1 MKSHGDIFKEEY
13 TKDMFPETMN
23 SILHKFEQWLKQ
35 YNLFDLYAEKWKCK
49 YQEVLMVGTQK
60 HIINWLLEQDNTKF
74 FEIKEKKTT
83 RSLQQNKLLW
93 ELIHKIA
100 KKQNQDD
107 MEVYCALLERA
118 DALSDYIIT
127 ATEMEDA
134 LRKTF
139 RGVKF
144 IRKQVVNDKECNIYK
159 VYIGSSKM
167 NTKEMTELLDI
178 TIQLCSELQIPT
190 LEV

>member
-1 MKSHGDIFKEEY
+1 
-13 TKDMFPETMN
+13 
-23 SILHKFEQWLKQ
+23 
-35 YNLFDLYAEKWKCK
+35 
-49 YQEVLMVGTQK
+49 MVGTQK
-60 HIINWLLEQDNTKF
+60 QAITWLLEQDNTKF
-74 FEIKEKKTT
+74 FEVKEKKTT

-100 KKQNQDD
+100 KQQNQED

-118 DALSDYIIT
+118 DAKSEYIIT
-127 ATEMEDA
+127 ATEMEEA

-144 IRKQVVNDKECNIYK
+144 IRKQLVNNKECNIYK
-159 VYIGSSKM
+159 VYLGSSKM

-178 TIQLCSELQIPT
+178 TIQLCSELEIPT
-190 LEV
+190 LEVEKCQ

>member
-1 MKSHGDIFKEEY
+1 
-13 TKDMFPETMN
+13 
-23 SILHKFEQWLKQ
+23 
-35 YNLFDLYAEKWKCK
+35 
-49 YQEVLMVGTQK
+49 MVGTQK
-60 HIINWLLEQDNTKF
+60 QAITWLLEQDNTKF
-74 FEIKEKKTT
+74 FEVKEKKTT

-100 KKQNQDD
+100 KQQNKED

-118 DALSDYIIT
+118 DAKSEYIIT
-127 ATEMEDA
+127 ATEMEEA

-144 IRKQVVNDKECNIYK
+144 IRKQLVNNKECNIYK
-159 VYIGSSKM
+159 VYLGSSKM

-178 TIQLCSELQIPT
+178 TIQLCSELEIPT

>member
-1 MKSHGDIFKEEY
+1 MI
-13 TKDMFPETMN
+13 
-23 SILHKFEQWLKQ
+23 
-35 YNLFDLYAEKWKCK
+35 
-49 YQEVLMVGTQK
+49 GTQK
-60 HIINWLLEQDNTKF
+60 QAITWLLEQDNTKF
-74 FEIKEKKTT
+74 FEVKEKKTT

-100 KKQNQDD
+100 KQQNQED

-118 DALSDYIIT
+118 DAKSEYIIT
-127 ATEMEDA
+127 ATEMEEA

-144 IRKQVVNDKECNIYK
+144 IRKQLVNNKECNIYK
-159 VYIGSSKM
+159 VYLGSSKM

-178 TIQLCSELQIPT
+178 TIQLCSELEIPT
-190 LEV
+190 LEVQKCQ

>member
-1 MKSHGDIFKEEY
+1 
-13 TKDMFPETMN
+13 
-23 SILHKFEQWLKQ
+23 
-35 YNLFDLYAEKWKCK
+35 
-49 YQEVLMVGTQK
+49 MVTGA
-60 HIINWLLEQDNTKF
+60 DNTKF

-139 RGVKF
+139 RGVNSYENK
-144 IRKQVVNDKECNIYK
+144 
-159 VYIGSSKM
+159 
-167 NTKEMTELLDI
+167 L
-178 TIQLCSELQIPT
+178 
-190 LEV
+190 

>member
-1 MKSHGDIFKEEY
+1 
-13 TKDMFPETMN
+13 
-23 SILHKFEQWLKQ
+23 
-35 YNLFDLYAEKWKCK
+35 
-49 YQEVLMVGTQK
+49 MVGTQK
-60 HIINWLLEQDNTKF
+60 QAITWLLEQDNTKF
-74 FEIKEKKTT
+74 FEVKEKKTT

-100 KKQNQDD
+100 KQQNQED

-118 DALSDYIIT
+118 DAKSEYIIT
-127 ATEMEDA
+127 ATEMEEA

-144 IRKQVVNDKECNIYK
+144 IRKQLVNNKECNIYK
-159 VYIGSSKM
+159 VYLGSSKM
-167 NTKEMTELLDI
+167 NIKEMTELLDI
-178 TIQLCSELQIPT
+178 TIQLCSELEIPT

>member
-1 MKSHGDIFKEEY
+1 
-13 TKDMFPETMN
+13 
-23 SILHKFEQWLKQ
+23 
-35 YNLFDLYAEKWKCK
+35 
-49 YQEVLMVGTQK
+49 MVGTQK
-60 HIINWLLEQDNTKF
+60 QAITWLLEQDNTKF
-74 FEIKEKKTT
+74 FEVKEKKTT

-100 KKQNQDD
+100 KQQNQED

-118 DALSDYIIT
+118 DAKSEYIIT
-127 ATEMEDA
+127 ATEMEEA

-144 IRKQVVNDKECNIYK
+144 IRKQLVNSKECNIYK
-159 VYIGSSKM
+159 VYLGSSKM

-178 TIQLCSELQIPT
+178 TIQLCSELEIPT

>member
-1 MKSHGDIFKEEY
+1 
-13 TKDMFPETMN
+13 
-23 SILHKFEQWLKQ
+23 
-35 YNLFDLYAEKWKCK
+35 
-49 YQEVLMVGTQK
+49 MVGTQK
-60 HIINWLLEQDNTKF
+60 QAITWLLEQDNTKF
-74 FEIKEKKTT
+74 YEVKEKKTT

-100 KKQNQDD
+100 KQQNQDD
-107 MEVYCALLERA
+107 MEIYCALLERA

-144 IRKQVVNDKECNIYK
+144 IRKQIVNDKECNIYK

-190 LEV
+190 FEV